1 MNKNNRGSEEVFV
14 FRSKM
19 SKQLPILV
27 MSVVG
32 VFLVV
37 LSSASAFA
45 QSNQSSQQQQSP
57 PLPSPSVIPPMNNE
71 TSEGFG
77 NVTDVQNLTGLNQAA
92 MENETGGQQ
101 QSNQTSN
108 QTSNQSAGGGQ
119 QQQQGNQSGSGL
131 AQNETGGNETGGRI
145 LEQTGEAISK
155 TFGGK

>member
-1 MNKNNRGSEEVFV
+1 
-14 FRSKM
+14 
-19 SKQLPILV
+19 
-27 MSVVG
+27 
-32 VFLVV
+32 
-37 LSSASAFA
+37 
-45 QSNQSSQQQQSP
+45 
-57 PLPSPSVIPPMNNE
+57 MNNE

-119 QQQQGNQSGSGL
+119 QEQQGNQSGSGL

>member
-1 MNKNNRGSEEVFV
+1 
-14 FRSKM
+14 
-19 SKQLPILV
+19 
-27 MSVVG
+27 
-32 VFLVV
+32 
-37 LSSASAFA
+37 
-45 QSNQSSQQQQSP
+45 
-57 PLPSPSVIPPMNNE
+57 MNNE
-71 TSEGFG
+71 TSQGFG

-101 QSNQTSN
+101 QSN

-131 AQNETGGNETGGRI
+131 AQNETGGNETGGSI